1 MQPEVRP
8 ESNSPPE
15 YRDALNPGRIRRDN
29 QEEAFSLLEL
39 WGIFKRRFFLFF
51 LPAIVIFLVVFVY
64 ALNISAMYRS
74 EATILIED
82 QDIPES
88 FIGATMSTFAS
99 QQVKLISQRLLTVQN
114 IMTLVEKFDLYEPT
128 DPEVPVTPSIVADM
142 FRGDTELQLFS
153 EEMVNQQGREVSA
166 AIAFTL
172 AFSNEEPETAL
183 QVTQE
188 LVRLFLSENRRSS
201 ISIATGITELLTSA
215 INDANEELLESEA
228 ELASFKAQH
237 EGALPELYQLN
248 LNVIDRT
255 ERQLSDTNLRL
266 GELAQRRLQLSAQLS
281 SLSPSAP
288 VRLPSGE
295 IVMGDRER
303 LKSLLLDF
311 RRKSAVYQA
320 GHPDLVRLEREIE
333 SLRSIVGGAET
344 YALLQEQLQ
353 QERNELSA
361 LMDRYSDDHPDIKRS
376 EATIANLVSQLAVTD
391 PQDSAFIGVADNPA
405 YVMINTQLQATDLE
419 VDSLMQKRLELQV
432 IIADHEELIRKAPL
446 VEMQFKVVLR
456 KYENVKT
463 KHEDLQARLRA
474 VEVSSDV
481 EQEITGQR
489 FTVIEPAT
497 LPFQPEARNRLA
509 FMFLGFLFAGAVGA
523 GCVVAAELM
532 DNSIRSTKDMVR
544 ILGTAPLAVI
554 PYLDN
559 AADQRTAI
567 IRRSFIGAAFFTG
580 TAILIAY
587 VIYWL

>member
-1 MQPEVRP
+1 
-8 ESNSPPE
+8 
-15 YRDALNPGRIRRDN
+15 
-29 QEEAFSLLEL
+29 
-39 WGIFKRRFFLFF
+39 
-51 LPAIVIFLVVFVY
+51 
-64 ALNISAMYRS
+64 MYRS
-74 EATILIED
+74 AATILIED
-82 QDIPES
+82 QEIPEH

-99 QQVKLISQRLLTVQN
+99 QQVRLISQRLLTVQK
-114 IMTLVEKFDLYEPT
+114 IMTLVEKFDLYEAT
-128 DPEVPVTPSIVADM
+128 DPEAPIPARVAADM
-142 FRGDTELQLFS
+142 FRGNTELYLVS
-153 EEMVNQQGREVSA
+153 EDMVDQQGRQVSA
-166 AIAFTL
+166 AISFTL
-172 AFSNEEPETAL
+172 AFNHQEPETAL

-188 LVRLFLSENRRSS
+188 LVALFHNENRRSS
-201 ISIATGITELLTSA
+201 ISIAAGITDLLTSA
-215 INDANEELLESEA
+215 INDANEELLEAEA
-228 ELASFKAQH
+228 ELANFKAKH

-295 IVMGDRER
+295 VVMGDRER

-311 RRKSAVYQA
+311 RRKSAVYEV

-333 SLRSIVGGAET
+333 SLRRTVGGAET

-353 QERNELSA
+353 QERDGLSA

-391 PQDSAFIGVADNPA
+391 PQDSAYIGVADNPA

-419 VDSLMQKRLELQV
+419 VDSLMRKRLELQV
-432 IIADHEELIRKAPL
+432 VIADHEELIRKAPL
-446 VEMQFKVVLR
+446 VEMQFEAVFR
-456 KYENVKT
+456 KYENARAM
-463 KHEDLQARLRA
+463 HADLQARLRA
-474 VEVSSDV
+474 VEVSSGV

-489 FTVIEPAT
+489 FTVIEPAA
-497 LPFQPEARNRLA
+497 LPLWPEDRHRLA

-523 GCVVAAELM
+523 GCVVLAEIL
-532 DNSIRSTKDMVR
+532 DDSIRSTKDMVR
-544 ILGTAPLAVI
+544 IFGTAPLAVI

-559 AADQRTAI
+559 AADQKIAI
-567 IRRSFIGAAFFTG
+567 IRRSLIGAAFFTG

>member
-1 MQPEVRP
+1 
-8 ESNSPPE
+8 
-15 YRDALNPGRIRRDN
+15 
-29 QEEAFSLLEL
+29 
-39 WGIFKRRFFLFF
+39 
-51 LPAIVIFLVVFVY
+51 
-64 ALNISAMYRS
+64 
-74 EATILIED
+74 
-82 QDIPES
+82 
-88 FIGATMSTFAS
+88 
-99 QQVKLISQRLLTVQN
+99 
-114 IMTLVEKFDLYEPT
+114 
-128 DPEVPVTPSIVADM
+128 
-142 FRGDTELQLFS
+142 
-153 EEMVNQQGREVSA
+153 
-166 AIAFTL
+166 
-172 AFSNEEPETAL
+172 
-183 QVTQE
+183 
-188 LVRLFLSENRRSS
+188 
-201 ISIATGITELLTSA
+201 
-215 INDANEELLESEA
+215 
-228 ELASFKAQH
+228 
-237 EGALPELYQLN
+237 
-248 LNVIDRT
+248 
-255 ERQLSDTNLRL
+255 
-266 GELAQRRLQLSAQLS
+266 
-281 SLSPSAP
+281 
-288 VRLPSGE
+288 
-295 IVMGDRER
+295 MGDRER

-311 RRKSAVYQA
+311 RRKSAIYQA

-391 PQDSAFIGVADNPA
+391 PQDSAYIGVADNPA

-419 VDSLMQKRLELQV
+419 VDSLMRKRLELQV
-432 IIADHEELIRKAPL
+432 VIADHEELIRKAPL
-446 VEMQFKVVLR
+446 VEMQFNAVLR
-456 KYENVKT
+456 TYENVRT
-463 KHEDLQARLRA
+463 KHENLQARLRA
-474 VEVSSDV
+474 VEVSSNV

-523 GCVVAAELM
+523 GCVVSAELM
-532 DNSIRSTKDMVR
+532 DDSIRSTKDMVR

>member
-64 ALNISAMYRS
+64 ALNISATYRS
-74 EATILIED
+74 EATILIEE
-82 QDIPES
+82 QEIPES

-99 QQVKLISQRLLTVQN
+99 QQVKLISQRLLTVRN

-128 DPEVPVTPSIVADM
+128 DPEVPIIPSIVADM

-188 LVRLFLSENRRSS
+188 LVRLFLSENRRSG

-228 ELASFKAQH
+228 EVANFKAQH

-311 RRKSAVYQA
+311 RRKSAVYQV
-320 GHPDLVRLEREIE
+320 GHPDLVRLEREIK

-446 VEMQFKVVLR
+446 VEMQFKAVLR

-532 DNSIRSTKDMVR
+532 DDSIRSTKDMVR

-567 IRRSFIGAAFFTG
+567 IRRSFIGAGFFTG

>member
-64 ALNISAMYRS
+64 ALNISATYRS

-128 DPEVPVTPSIVADM
+128 DPEVPVTPSIVADR

-172 AFSNEEPETAL
+172 AFSNKEPETAL

-228 ELASFKAQH
+228 ELARFKAQH

-405 YVMINTQLQATDLE
+405 YIMINTQLQATDLE

-446 VEMQFKVVLR
+446 VEMQFKAVLR

-532 DNSIRSTKDMVR
+532 DDSIRSTKDMVR